1 MRETFSLSRSM
12 EYFTR
17 DELVRQC
24 GHSQSPW
31 PILLLKELLDNA
43 LDACESALIQPK
55 ITVSVDS
62 SGSSSSITVLGYPL
76 KCQAVLPTIF
86 DHLQLAL
93 IHPSPYRDHDNPER
107 IKARHLAIIHAML
120 VWPPKLW
127 CVSRSSFRNPTGSA
141 LAAALGAMRFNEQLL
156 DLLCRSGW

>member
-24 GHSQSPW
+24 GHSQSQW

-55 ITVSVDS
+55 ITVSVDN
-62 SGSSSSITVLGYPL
+62 SGSSSSITVLGYAL
-76 KCQAVLPTIF
+76 KWSGGSSHNI
-86 DHLQLAL
+86 
-93 IHPSPYRDHDNPER
+93 
-107 IKARHLAIIHAML
+107 
-120 VWPPKLW
+120 
-127 CVSRSSFRNPTGSA
+127 RSSATGPDSSIR
-141 LAAALGAMRFNEQLL
+141 LQ
-156 DLLCRSGW
+156 RSR